1 MHRAAVFVFVA
12 ATSLLAAS
20 KGAGAQDSWEGGAW
34 MMDGQGDPTATP
46 SSDSWTPSPQPTSW
60 TPPASPWTPPASP
73 WTPPAAAP
81 WTPSPKA
88 AVAAPV
94 NCAGWWSGWEN
105 PCTTSPIDPQ
115 NDGSCKTYRITQQ
128 PANGGLP
135 CPHVNGEKDCR
146 KCQKQ
151 VWRCQ
156 DAYRFSTVGQVP
168 FKVIKK
174 IPAEEQPNG
183 AHCQRLVDHY
193 VRNYAKNH
201 IQALV
206 GSSNGPPQGGPE
218 GAIFGPPRSTRGT
231 DIGNIVFPTGASPP
245 QGDFIRAFVNS
256 VYYYVRLAC
265 SSNVVRCGGGEISGS
280 GSCSVQLTSVEPFCT
295 KRQEFTPWVQG

>member
-1 MHRAAVFVFVA
+1 MQSLTLHPTHTHVRA
-12 ATSLLAAS
+12 
-20 KGAGAQDSWEGGAW
+20 
-34 MMDGQGDPTATP
+34 
-46 SSDSWTPSPQPTSW
+46 
-60 TPPASPWTPPASP
+60 
-73 WTPPAAAP
+73 
-81 WTPSPKA
+81 
-88 AVAAPV
+88 
-94 NCAGWWSGWEN
+94 
-105 PCTTSPIDPQ
+105 PIQ
-115 NDGSCKTYRITQQ
+115 
-128 PANGGLP
+128 
-135 CPHVNGEKDCR
+135 
-146 KCQKQ
+146 
-151 VWRCQ
+151 
-156 DAYRFSTVGQVP
+156 
-168 FKVIKK
+168 VIKK